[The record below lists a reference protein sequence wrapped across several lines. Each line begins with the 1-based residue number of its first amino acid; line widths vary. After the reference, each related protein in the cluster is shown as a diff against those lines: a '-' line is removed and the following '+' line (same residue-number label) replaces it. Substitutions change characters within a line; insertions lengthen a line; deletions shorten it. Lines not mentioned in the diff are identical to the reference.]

1 MERSRNWKP
10 EMRKRNNKNKIHRK
24 NTALVW
30 IAKTKQNE
38 NVREGK
44 ARTENVRN
52 NEAAVMRKLE
62 KNNHHNTNKKTH
74 NKNARKKKTKN
85 PQRRKRET
93 TVNQMTDRMKGQTKI
108 K

>member
-1 MERSRNWKP
+1 
-10 EMRKRNNKNKIHRK
+10 MRKRNNKNKIHRK

-52 NEAAVMRKLE
+52 NEAAVMRK
-62 KNNHHNTNKKTH
+62 
-74 NKNARKKKTKN
+74 
-85 PQRRKRET
+85 
-93 TVNQMTDRMKGQTKI
+93 
-108 K
+108 